1 MSVRKPLGQAA
12 NDHERTL
19 EQVIG
24 RVPQWQGRDIRY
36 GALVGG
42 LMNQNWVVE
51 VAGDSRIY
59 FVKVPGAGS
68 EMFVDRVVAN
78 QAARNAHAIGVGPRV
93 VFFDPV
99 DGVEISEFL
108 QGYRARTNADFSN
121 AAIQSAVLDIYRRV
135 HASPALSL
143 TKTIFDMIDE
153 HIDHGRQLGSHF
165 PPAMPWIEHRYEQA
179 RSAFMASGLDLVPC
193 FNDPMPGKLLI
204 SLGGTADQLPMKLI
218 DYEFASNNERAY
230 ELGVLFAEMFYEEKL
245 ILELIEQY
253 YGSIRP
259 DIVARVM
266 LNRAL
271 ADVKWA
277 SWAVVNRKLKTWDFD
292 YRNTVSGSICAHAMS
307 CTTRVGRLGCAPFE
321 EPRERQSRWGSDRVS
336 PVRE

>member
-307 CTTRVGRLGCAPFE
+307 CTTRVGRLGCA
-321 EPRERQSRWGSDRVS
+321 R
-336 PVRE
+336 